1 MPVSDKAKN
10 TGKFIVLMLCFAI
23 IFFLLLP
30 FLEDPAAVAAA
41 QSKKATPQIFTSNPL
56 TELARKIY
64 SLFGPRYRKAGVMAA
79 AQGRYANA
87 YAQDDWPDGYTEEFL
102 TADTR
107 YSDAHTEEGTAGSG
121 NGGATV
127 YFPEAYDFGEAG
139 FVNEAGE
146 WVLIRQTAPE
156 AAQRGMHDINS
167 SDTAY
172 DRFVRLERSAKYAVP
187 NANTAEQIPPSKWA
201 QLFNPINNLLGLGET
216 EIPSAVSS
224 PAGLRLA
231 SADGMDNGGPR
242 RPTERFARRPGLDM
256 SQGSGASS
264 VPGQAPA
271 APNGWS
277 LLDILNPTRSFERLH
292 DMVNDWYSPQDS
304 SHQLSP
310 ADKGRREAA
319 LQLIRQQ
326 QVQARQQTLAQISQD
341 AQGQQAATLA
351 DTFSSCTSNFS
362 VSYRGDTQNAGASLP
377 VGSFLEGIEMG
388 QGGDV
393 CPIVDEAQQKKEA
406 EEQGKKS
413 IAQLTE
419 VLGFTPPPLDVVI
432 VMGKEQPKFN
442 ITQEEYTN
450 NPDAALVK
458 EYYNYLSDS
467 CPDGNC
473 YWVAAT
479 EEAADL
485 ATAMGGSIYP
495 DPLNVKSQHLS
506 AFKASKLQQAREE
519 GMDEEAIQ
527 QLQSSLERIIPA
539 YVAYNT
545 QQWRALQAPP
555 RAQGAE
561 QVKPHLILTPTA
573 ANANTFAADTRIPAT
588 IFYDT
593 TGQVLNG
600 NSDATPAQ
608 QGAIIADQVVQRTK
622 KIKEDMNRLEQELA
636 RMRLDGVLG
645 DRMQQAQ
652 QELEQKKKEWEE
664 QVQSFS
670 QQ

>member
-64 SLFGPRYRKAGVMAA
+64 SLFGPRYRKAGGMAA

-87 YAQDDWPDGYTEEFL
+87 YAQNDWPDGYTEEFL

-107 YSDAHTEEGTAGSG
+107 YSAAHAEEETANGS
-121 NGGATV
+121 NGGSTV

-187 NANTAEQIPPSKWA
+187 NANAAEQIPSSKWA
-201 QLFNPINNLLGLGET
+201 RLFKPINKLLGLGET
-216 EIPSAVSS
+216 EIPAAVSS

-242 RPTERFARRPGLDM
+242 RPTERFAHRPSLDM
-256 SQGSGASS
+256 PQGSGASS
-264 VPGQAPA
+264 AAAQAPA
-271 APNGWS
+271 APDGWS
-277 LLDILNPTRSFERLH
+277 LLDILNPARSFERLH
-292 DMVNDWYSPQDS
+292 DMVNDWYSPQEPAQ
-304 SHQLSP
+304 QLSP
-310 ADKGRREAA
+310 TDKERREAA

-326 QVQARQQTLAQISQD
+326 QVQTRQQTLAQISQD
-341 AQGQQAATLA
+341 AQGQQAASLA
-351 DTFSSCTSNFS
+351 ETFSSCRYGSS
-362 VSYRGDTQNAGASLP
+362 VSYQGNTAP
-377 VGSFLEGIEMG
+377 VSSFLAGIESSG
-388 QGGDV
+388 EEADS
-393 CPIVDEAQQKKEA
+393 CPLVDPAQQAKDA
-406 EEQGKKS
+406 AEQGKKS
-413 IAQLTE
+413 IEQLTE
-419 VLGFTPPPLDVVI
+419 VLGFTPPPLNVVI
-432 VMGKEQPKFN
+432 VMGKEQPRFE
-442 ITQEEYTN
+442 ITQEEYN
-450 NPDAALVK
+450 NKPEETLVK
-458 EYYNYLSDS
+458 EFYNYLSGT

-479 EEAADL
+479 DEAADL
-485 ATAMGGSIYP
+485 ATAMGGSIYS
-495 DPLNVKSQHLS
+495 DPLGVMPERMS
-506 AFKASKLQQAREE
+506 AFTESKLQQAREE

-527 QLQSSLERIIPA
+527 QLQSSLEFITPA

-600 NSDATPAQ
+600 NSTATPAQ
-608 QGAIIADQVVQRTK
+608 QGAIIADQVAQRAQ

>member
-10 TGKFIVLMLCFAI
+10 TGKFVVIMLCFAI

-64 SLFGPRYRKAGVMAA
+64 SLFGPRYRKAGGMAA

-87 YAQDDWPDGYTEEFL
+87 YAQNDWPAGYTEEFL

-107 YSDAHTEEGTAGSG
+107 YSAAHAEEETANGS
-121 NGGATV
+121 NGSSTV

-187 NANTAEQIPPSKWA
+187 NANTAEQIPSSKWA
-201 QLFNPINNLLGLGET
+201 RLFKPINKLLGLGET
-216 EIPSAVSS
+216 EIPAAVSS

-256 SQGSGASS
+256 PQGSGASS
-264 VPGQAPA
+264 AAAQAPA
-271 APNGWS
+271 APDGWS
-277 LLDILNPTRSFERLH
+277 LLDILNPARSFERLH
-292 DMVNDWYSPQDS
+292 DMVNDWYSPQEPAQ
-304 SHQLSP
+304 QLSP
-310 ADKGRREAA
+310 TDKERREAA

-326 QVQARQQTLAQISQD
+326 QVQTRQQTLAQISQD
-341 AQGQQAATLA
+341 AQGQQAASLA
-351 DTFSSCTSNFS
+351 ETFSSCRYGSS
-362 VSYRGDTQNAGASLP
+362 VSYQGNTAP
-377 VGSFLEGIEMG
+377 VSSFLAGIESFEGEGDHCNPITDG
-388 QGGDV
+388 QIKDV
-393 CPIVDEAQQKKEA
+393 T
-406 EEQGKKS
+406 EQGKKS
-413 IAQLTE
+413 IEQLTE
-419 VLGFTPPPLDVVI
+419 VLGFTPPPLNVVI
-432 VMGKEQPKFN
+432 VMGKEQPKFE
-442 ITQEEYTN
+442 ITPEEYKN
-450 NPDAALVK
+450 KFEEALVK

-479 EEAADL
+479 HEAQYL
-485 ATAMGGSIYP
+485 AMAMGGEIYP
-495 DPLNVKSQHLS
+495 DPLGVGSHHLA
-506 AFKASKLQQAREE
+506 AFKEKKLQQAREE
-519 GMDEEAIQ
+519 GMDEKAIQ
-527 QLQSSLERIIPA
+527 QLDSLLSGGITPA
-539 YVAYNT
+539 YVAYNA

-600 NSDATPAQ
+600 NSTATPAQ